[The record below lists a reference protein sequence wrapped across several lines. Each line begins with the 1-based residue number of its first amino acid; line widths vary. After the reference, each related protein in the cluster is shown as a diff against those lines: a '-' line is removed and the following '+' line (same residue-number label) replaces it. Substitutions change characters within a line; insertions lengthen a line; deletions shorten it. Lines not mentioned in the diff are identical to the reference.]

1 MVQVTV
7 PAAAAA
13 ALAAA
18 REAIEVRDESGKRL
32 GYFLPPVLHQRLLH
46 EWAQRHVTPAE
57 VAAARTEPGGCSL
70 AEVWARLG
78 RG

>member
-32 GYFLPPVLHQRLLH
+32 GYFVPPVLHEQLLSD
-46 EWAQRHVTPAE
+46 WARNRVTAAE
-57 VAAARTEPGGCSL
+57 VSAARSEPGGCSL
-70 AEVWARLG
+70 ADVWARLG
-78 RG
+78 RT